1 MVLNIIFN
9 FFDMIKKIFIP
20 VFVLFFAIFF
30 AQIDKYKASDYSLPN
45 NVKTY
50 NTFVYKYDVE
60 LGKYKVIEKRI
71 RIFEKGLLKYDYVLD
86 NYLDRFSQIK
96 RYTYNAQNQL
106 ISIETADDY
115 EKPQYYPYEDFFY
128 ENGKLT
134 KISEIF
140 GNKRVFTDFTYDGKG
155 RILKEKKYQDDKLV
169 LSTVDY
175 HYTTDKNFTTKKV
188 VFINDNSRKMVDAV
202 YQNNLKISEEVDDP
216 AAKISYTYQYDD
228 KGNETLEFDGVTNL
242 DKHYVY
248 GKTGAVI
255 KSKKTLYDDLEFD
268 IVNYFEFSETTYEDG
283 TKEGSRTFD
292 KDYAKSFNMSVLSYD
307 FVDDLK

>member
-1 MVLNIIFN
+1 M
-9 FFDMIKKIFIP
+9 KKSLFIA
-20 VFVLFFAIFF
+20 LFLICIYLFS
-30 AQIDKYKASDYSLPN
+30 QEKYKASDYSLPN
-45 NVKTY
+45 NVKSY
-50 NTFVYKYDVE
+50 NTFIYKYDVD
-60 LGKYKVIEKRI
+60 LGKYFVIEKHI

-86 NYLDRFSQIK
+86 NYLGRFSQLK
-96 RYTYNAQNQL
+96 KLEYNDQNQL
-106 ISIETADDY
+106 ISIEEAEDF
-115 EKPQYYPYEDFFY
+115 ENPQYYPYQDFYY
-128 ENGKLT
+128 EKGKLM
-134 KISEIF
+134 KISEVF

-175 HYTTDKNFTTKKV
+175 HYTSDKNFTTKKV
-188 VFINDNSRKMVDAV
+188 VFINDNSRKMVDTV

-268 IVNYFEFSETTYEDG
+268 IVNYFEFSEITYEDG

-292 KDYAKSFNMSVLSYD
+292 ADYAKSFNMSVLSYD

>member
-1 MVLNIIFN
+1 
-9 FFDMIKKIFIP
+9 MIKKIFVP
-20 VFVLFFAIFF
+20 VFVLFFAVLL
-30 AQIDKYKASDYSLPN
+30 AQTEKYKASDYSLPN
-45 NVKTY
+45 NVKSY
-50 NTFVYKYDVE
+50 NTFIYKYDVD
-60 LGKYKVIEKRI
+60 LGKYFVIEKHI

-86 NYLDRFSQIK
+86 NYLGRFSQLK
-96 RYTYNAQNQL
+96 KFEYNDQNQL
-106 ISIETADDY
+106 ISIEEAEDF
-115 EKPQYYPYEDFFY
+115 ENPQYYPYQEFY
-128 ENGKLT
+128 YEKGKLT

-268 IVNYFEFSETTYEDG
+268 IVNYFEFSEITYEDG

-292 KDYAKSFNMSVLSYD
+292 ADYVKSFNVSVLSYD

>member
-1 MVLNIIFN
+1 
-9 FFDMIKKIFIP
+9 MIKKIFIP

>member
-1 MVLNIIFN
+1 M
-9 FFDMIKKIFIP
+9 KKSLFIT
-20 VFVLFFAIFF
+20 LFFISIAVFS
-30 AQIDKYKASDYSLPN
+30 QEKYKASDYSLPN
-45 NVKTY
+45 NVKSY
-50 NTFVYKYDVE
+50 NTFIYKYDVD
-60 LGKYKVIEKRI
+60 LGKYFVIEKHI

-86 NYLDRFSQIK
+86 NYLGRFSQLK
-96 RYTYNAQNQL
+96 KLEYNDQNQL
-106 ISIETADDY
+106 ISIEEAEDF
-115 EKPQYYPYEDFFY
+115 ENPQYYPYQEFY
-128 ENGKLT
+128 YEKGKLT

-175 HYTTDKNFTTKKV
+175 HYTSDKNFTTKKV

-268 IVNYFEFSETTYEDG
+268 IVNYFEFSEITYDDG

-292 KDYAKSFNMSVLSYD
+292 ADYAKSFNMSVLSYD

>member
-1 MVLNIIFN
+1 M
-9 FFDMIKKIFIP
+9 KKSLFIT
-20 VFVLFFAIFF
+20 LFFISIAVFS
-30 AQIDKYKASDYSLPN
+30 QEKYKASDYSLPN
-45 NVKTY
+45 NVKSY
-50 NTFVYKYDVE
+50 NTFIYKYDVD
-60 LGKYKVIEKRI
+60 LGKYFVIEKHI

-86 NYLDRFSQIK
+86 NYLGRFSQLK
-96 RYTYNAQNQL
+96 KLEYNDQNQL
-106 ISIETADDY
+106 ISIEEAEDF
-115 EKPQYYPYEDFFY
+115 ENPQYYPYQEFY
-128 ENGKLT
+128 YEKGKLT
-134 KISEIF
+134 KISEVF

-175 HYTTDKNFTTKKV
+175 HYTSDKNFTTKKV
-188 VFINDNSRKMVDAV
+188 VFINDNSRKMVDTV
-202 YQNNLKISEEVDDP
+202 YQNNLKISKEVDDP
-216 AAKISYTYQYDD
+216 AAKISYTCQYDD

-268 IVNYFEFSETTYEDG
+268 IVNYFEFSEITYDDG

-292 KDYAKSFNMSVLSYD
+292 ADYAKSFNMSVLSYD

>member
-1 MVLNIIFN
+1 M
-9 FFDMIKKIFIP
+9 KKSLFIA
-20 VFVLFFAIFF
+20 LFLICIYLFS
-30 AQIDKYKASDYSLPN
+30 QEKYKASDYSLPN
-45 NVKTY
+45 NVKSY
-50 NTFVYKYDVE
+50 NTFIYKYDVD
-60 LGKYKVIEKRI
+60 LGKYFVIEKHI

-86 NYLDRFSQIK
+86 NYLGRFSQLK
-96 RYTYNAQNQL
+96 KLEYNDQNQL
-106 ISIETADDY
+106 ISIEEAEDF
-115 EKPQYYPYEDFFY
+115 ENPQYYPYQDFYY
-128 ENGKLT
+128 EKGKLM
-134 KISEIF
+134 KISEVF

-175 HYTTDKNFTTKKV
+175 HYTSDKNFTTKKV
-188 VFINDNSRKMVDAV
+188 VFINDNSRKMVDTV

-248 GKTGAVI
+248 GKTGAEI

-268 IVNYFEFSETTYEDG
+268 IVNYFEFSEITYEDS

-292 KDYAKSFNMSVLSYD
+292 KDYVKSFNMSVLSYD

>member
-1 MVLNIIFN
+1 M
-9 FFDMIKKIFIP
+9 KKSLFIT
-20 VFVLFFAIFF
+20 LFFISIAVFS
-30 AQIDKYKASDYSLPN
+30 QEKYKASDYSLPN
-45 NVKTY
+45 NVKSY
-50 NTFVYKYDVE
+50 NTFIYKYDVD
-60 LGKYKVIEKRI
+60 LGKYFVIEKHI

-86 NYLDRFSQIK
+86 NYLGRFSQLK
-96 RYTYNAQNQL
+96 KLDYNDQNQL
-106 ISIETADDY
+106 ISIEEAEDF
-115 EKPQYYPYEDFFY
+115 ENPQYYPYQEFY
-128 ENGKLT
+128 YEKGKLT

-140 GNKRVFTDFTYDGKG
+140 GNKRVFTDFAYDGKG

-175 HYTTDKNFTTKKV
+175 HYISDKNFTTKKM

-228 KGNETLEFDGVTNL
+228 KGNEILEFDGVTNL

-268 IVNYFEFSETTYEDG
+268 IVNYFEFSEITYEDG
-283 TKEGSRTFD
+283 STEGSRVFD
-292 KDYAKSFNMSVLSYD
+292 EEFAKSFNMSVLSYD

>member
-1 MVLNIIFN
+1 M
-9 FFDMIKKIFIP
+9 KKSLFIA
-20 VFVLFFAIFF
+20 LFLICIYLFS
-30 AQIDKYKASDYSLPN
+30 QEKYKASDYSLPN
-45 NVKTY
+45 NVKSY
-50 NTFVYKYDVE
+50 NTFIYKYDVD
-60 LGKYKVIEKRI
+60 LGKYFVIEKHI

-86 NYLDRFSQIK
+86 NYLGRFSQLK
-96 RYTYNAQNQL
+96 KLEYNDQNQL
-106 ISIETADDY
+106 ISIEEAEDF
-115 EKPQYYPYEDFFY
+115 ENPQYYPYQEFY
-128 ENGKLT
+128 YEKGKLT
-134 KISEIF
+134 KISEVF

-175 HYTTDKNFTTKKV
+175 HYTSDKNFTTKKV

-268 IVNYFEFSETTYEDG
+268 IVNYFEFSEITYDDG

-292 KDYAKSFNMSVLSYD
+292 ADYAKSFNMSVLSYD

>member
-1 MVLNIIFN
+1 M
-9 FFDMIKKIFIP
+9 KKSLFIT
-20 VFVLFFAIFF
+20 LFFISIAVFS
-30 AQIDKYKASDYSLPN
+30 QEKYKASDYSLPN
-45 NVKTY
+45 NVKSY
-50 NTFVYKYDVE
+50 NTFIYKYDVD
-60 LGKYKVIEKRI
+60 LGKYFVIEKHI

-86 NYLDRFSQIK
+86 NYLGRFSQLK
-96 RYTYNAQNQL
+96 KLEYNDQNQL
-106 ISIETADDY
+106 ISIEEAEDF
-115 EKPQYYPYEDFFY
+115 ENPQYYPYQEFY
-128 ENGKLT
+128 YEKGKLT
-134 KISEIF
+134 KISEVF

-175 HYTTDKNFTTKKV
+175 HYTSDKNFTTKKV
-188 VFINDNSRKMVDAV
+188 VFINDNSRKMVDTV

-268 IVNYFEFSETTYEDG
+268 IVNYFEFSEITYDDG

-292 KDYAKSFNMSVLSYD
+292 ADYAKSFNMSVLSYD

>member
-1 MVLNIIFN
+1 M
-9 FFDMIKKIFIP
+9 KKSLFIT
-20 VFVLFFAIFF
+20 LFLICITLFS
-30 AQIDKYKASDYSLPN
+30 QEKYKASDYSLPN
-45 NVKTY
+45 NVKSY
-50 NTFVYKYDVE
+50 NTFIYKYDVD
-60 LGKYKVIEKRI
+60 LGKYFVIEKHI

-86 NYLDRFSQIK
+86 NYLGRFSQLK
-96 RYTYNAQNQL
+96 KLEYNDQNQL
-106 ISIETADDY
+106 ISIEEAEDF
-115 EKPQYYPYEDFFY
+115 ENPQYYPYQDFYY
-128 ENGKLT
+128 EKGKLM
-134 KISEIF
+134 KISEVF

-175 HYTTDKNFTTKKV
+175 HYTSDKNFTTKKV

-268 IVNYFEFSETTYEDG
+268 IVNYFEFSEITYEDG
-283 TKEGSRTFD
+283 STEGSRVFD
-292 KDYAKSFNMSVLSYD
+292 KEFAKSFNMSVLSYD
-307 FVDDLK
+307 AIDDLK

>member
-1 MVLNIIFN
+1 
-9 FFDMIKKIFIP
+9 MIKKIFIP

-115 EKPQYYPYEDFFY
+115 EKPQYYPYIDFFY
-128 ENGKLT
+128 ENGKLS
-134 KISEIF
+134 KISEVL
-140 GNKRVFTDFTYDGKG
+140 GNKRIFTDFSYDKKG
-155 RILKEKKYQDDKLV
+155 RILKEKRYQDDKLV

-175 HYTTDKNFTTKKV
+175 HYTSDKNFTTKKV
-188 VFINDNSRKMVDAV
+188 VFINDNSRKMVDTV
-202 YQNNLKISEEVDDP
+202 YQNNLKISKEVDDP

-268 IVNYFEFSETTYEDG
+268 IVNYFEFSEITYDDG

-292 KDYAKSFNMSVLSYD
+292 ADYAKSFNMSVLSYD

>member
-1 MVLNIIFN
+1 M
-9 FFDMIKKIFIP
+9 KKSLFIA
-20 VFVLFFAIFF
+20 LFLICIYLFS
-30 AQIDKYKASDYSLPN
+30 QEKYKASDYSLPN
-45 NVKTY
+45 NVKSY
-50 NTFVYKYDVE
+50 NTFIYKYDVD
-60 LGKYKVIEKRI
+60 LGKYFVIEKHI

-86 NYLDRFSQIK
+86 NYLGRFSQLK
-96 RYTYNAQNQL
+96 KLEYNDQNQL
-106 ISIETADDY
+106 ISIEEAEDF
-115 EKPQYYPYEDFFY
+115 ENPQYYPYQEFY
-128 ENGKLT
+128 YEKGKLT
-134 KISEIF
+134 KISEVF

-175 HYTTDKNFTTKKV
+175 HYTSDKNFTTKKV
-188 VFINDNSRKMVDAV
+188 VFINDNSRKMVDTV
-202 YQNNLKISEEVDDP
+202 YQNNLKISKEVDDP

-268 IVNYFEFSETTYEDG
+268 IVNYFEFSEITYDDG

-292 KDYAKSFNMSVLSYD
+292 ADYAKSFNMSVLSYD

>member
-1 MVLNIIFN
+1 M
-9 FFDMIKKIFIP
+9 KKSLFIA
-20 VFVLFFAIFF
+20 LFLICIYLFS
-30 AQIDKYKASDYSLPN
+30 QEKYKASDYSLPN
-45 NVKTY
+45 NVKSY
-50 NTFVYKYDVE
+50 NTFIYKYDVD
-60 LGKYKVIEKRI
+60 LGKYFVIEKHI

-86 NYLDRFSQIK
+86 NYLGRFSQLK
-96 RYTYNAQNQL
+96 KLEYNDQNQL
-106 ISIETADDY
+106 ISIEEAEDF
-115 EKPQYYPYEDFFY
+115 ENPQYYPYQEFY
-128 ENGKLT
+128 YEKGKLT
-134 KISEIF
+134 KISEVF

-175 HYTTDKNFTTKKV
+175 HYTSDKNFTTKKV
-188 VFINDNSRKMVDAV
+188 VFINDNSRKMVDTV

-268 IVNYFEFSETTYEDG
+268 IVNYFEFSEITYEDG

-292 KDYAKSFNMSVLSYD
+292 TDYAKSFNMSVLSYD

>member
-1 MVLNIIFN
+1 M
-9 FFDMIKKIFIP
+9 KKSLFIA
-20 VFVLFFAIFF
+20 LFLICIYLFS
-30 AQIDKYKASDYSLPN
+30 QEKYKASDYSLPN
-45 NVKTY
+45 NVKSY
-50 NTFVYKYDVE
+50 NTFIYKYDVD
-60 LGKYKVIEKRI
+60 LGKYFVIEKHI

-86 NYLDRFSQIK
+86 NYLGRFSQLK
-96 RYTYNAQNQL
+96 KLEYNDQNQL
-106 ISIETADDY
+106 ISIEEAEDF
-115 EKPQYYPYEDFFY
+115 ENPQYYPYQDFYY
-128 ENGKLT
+128 EKGKLM
-134 KISEIF
+134 KISEVF

-175 HYTTDKNFTTKKV
+175 HYTSDKNFTTKKV
-188 VFINDNSRKMVDAV
+188 VFINDNSRKMVDTV

-268 IVNYFEFSETTYEDG
+268 IVNYFEFSEITYDDG

-292 KDYAKSFNMSVLSYD
+292 ADYAKSFNMSVLSYD